1 MTTILSI
8 KAREVLDSRGNP
20 TVEAEI
26 KTTDGT
32 FRGIV
37 PSGASTGT
45 YEAHELRDNEKR
57 YLGKGVGKAVN
68 NINKFISEKLK
79 NVEVTDQRTIDEI
92 MVKMD
97 GTENKSKLGANSIL
111 AVSIAACKAGAAS
124 EEMHLYEY
132 IARLSGNK
140 NFSMPVPMVLCM
152 EGGKHADNASD
163 IQEFMIMP
171 VSADSFREA
180 LRISTEI
187 YHNIGKILKGR
198 GMSINVG
205 FEGAYPASM
214 NTENVI
220 EIIIDGIKISGYQ
233 PEYEILI
240 SLDSAATE
248 FFSNGEYR
256 IDEKPLIKNEIV
268 DFYSKLVENYPIISL
283 EDPLAEDDWLN
294 WQKLTAEIGNKIQ
307 IVGDDLTVTNKTRL
321 QKAIDMKAI
330 NSILIKINQ
339 IGTITETLDVINIAD
354 KNNISSVI
362 SHRSGETEDTFIAD
376 LVVATAKQCKFG
388 APARGERT
396 AKYNQLLRLEE
407 ITNAKYAGKN
417 ALSVVR

>member
-8 KAREVLDSRGNP
+8 KAREVMDSRGNP

-37 PSGASTGT
+37 PSGTSTGT

-171 VSADSFREA
+171 VSASSFKEA
-180 LRISTEI
+180 LRMGTEV
-187 YHNIGKILKGR
+187 YHHIGKTLKKK

-214 NTENVI
+214 NTEAVLD
-220 EIIIDGIKISGYQ
+220 IIIEGIETAGYK
-233 PEYEILI
+233 PKDDLLI
-240 SLDSAATE
+240 ALDPAATE
-248 FFSNGEYR
+248 FFINNEYR
-256 IDEKPLIKNEIV
+256 IDGRPLVGNEIV
-268 DFYSKLVENYPIISL
+268 DFYTKLVEDYPIASL
-283 EDPLAEDDWLN
+283 EDALAEDDWN
-294 WQKLTAEIGNKIQ
+294 SWKKLTEKLGNKIQ
-307 IVGDDLTVTNKTRL
+307 IVGDDLTVTNSKRL
-321 QKAIDMKAI
+321 QKAIDTKAI

-339 IGTITETLDVINIAD
+339 IGTITETLDVMKTAE
-354 KNNISSVI
+354 KNNISTVI
-362 SHRSGETEDTFIAD
+362 S
-376 LVVATAKQCKFG
+376 
-388 APARGERT
+388 
-396 AKYNQLLRLEE
+396 
-407 ITNAKYAGKN
+407 
-417 ALSVVR
+417 